1 MMLIEKSLLSG
12 SNGMLILKLLE
23 EGDMYGYQII
33 EELSKRS
40 DKTFEL
46 KAGTLYPLLHT
57 LEQKGYIT
65 AWEEVSDAARPR
77 RYYHLTETGHRA
89 LTEKETEWSA
99 YAGAVLRVLGG
110 GVDLA

>member
-1 MMLIEKSLLSG
+1 MLIEKSLLSG

-23 EGDMYGYQII
+23 EGDMYAYQII

-57 LEQKGYIT
+57 LEEKNWVKAY
-65 AWEEVSDAARPR
+65 DAEAGGRVR
-77 RYYHLTETGHRA
+77 RYYRLTKEGRA
-89 LTEKETEWSA
+89 ALKEKEESWNK
-99 YAGAVLRVLGG
+99 YADAVRMVLKGGACFGN
-110 GVDLA
+110 A